1 MRPTARGR
9 GAELYE
15 PRFTFHG
22 LRYVEVS
29 GADVADDALM
39 AAVLHS
45 DAPFTGEFSCAN
57 QIVNQLQCN
66 LEWSQRGNSRR
77 PDRLPAAS

>member
-45 DAPFTGEFSCAN
+45 DAPFTGEFSCAI
-57 QIVNQLQCN
+57 QIVNQLQR
-66 LEWSQRGNSRR
+66 LFHSSQRKFPRR
-77 PDRLPAAS
+77 PDRLPAAG